1 MCWASCS
8 LRYWDRRTCSSES
21 LRGDSASAASTH
33 TVRVAMG
40 GGVQGRESDP
50 GIVTVKRGSDGKDS
64 LGWTWTMTSNL
75 HVTTVSNYK
84 YFSCREDSLGIE
96 PLRMKRESI
105 KSNKEFFTNSK
116 TLFFSDRRNSPSRAT
131 MVTVRYLNHI
141 IVTQF

>member
-84 YFSCREDSLGIE
+84 YFSCREDNLRTE
-96 PLRMKRESI
+96 PLRMKGSLSNPI
-105 KSNKEFFTNSK
+105 KSS
-116 TLFFSDRRNSPSRAT
+116 SP
-131 MVTVRYLNHI
+131 
-141 IVTQF
+141 TQRLCSFLTGAILLAEPPWSQFDI